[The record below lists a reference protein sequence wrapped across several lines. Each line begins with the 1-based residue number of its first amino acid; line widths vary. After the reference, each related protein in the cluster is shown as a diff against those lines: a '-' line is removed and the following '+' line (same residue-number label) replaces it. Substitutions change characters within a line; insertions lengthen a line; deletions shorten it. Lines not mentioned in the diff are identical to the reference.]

1 MINFTDTLTKKF
13 MIVDGHSLA
22 YRAFYAFPDSLTLPN
37 GDPINAVY
45 GFIAMLFKSIE
56 EFNPHLLCIC
66 FDRREPTHRHIMYK
80 PYKAHRPPA
89 PDNFKVQMPVLRRI
103 LEELNIK
110 SLDLAGYEGDD
121 LFGTLSSIAESKH
134 IESYIMTGDTDALQL
149 VTPLTKVVMSG
160 KGNVPFLVY
169 TPDDVKKKYQLSPKQ
184 LIDFKALKG
193 DSSDN
198 IPGVKGIGDKT
209 ATSLLTEHETLINIY
224 NNIASIKSASVKTK
238 LEVDKETAFLSYD
251 LVKIVKNAPIDT
263 NLDQYAFSPNWTS
276 IVSIFE
282 TYNFVSLLKKYSRK
296 IPKRNDKIKQID
308 LETNT
313 LSTLQSENAGET
325 TLGFSNSLET
335 TPIINQPKEARLTTY
350 QLIKSEKELI
360 NLISKL
366 GSTFSFDL
374 ETTSKHAID
383 AQIVGISFSNSKNEA
398 YYLALNKFINSDD
411 LNQIKCGTLFQSL
424 ESETNDLFVLNPFLK
439 LLKPIFE
446 DPKISKITHNGK
458 YEISVL
464 KNYNIALKNIS
475 FDTMLAAFL
484 LYPTD
489 KIGLKAL
496 ASRHLN
502 IEMTNYDDLT
512 KKEKTTLRFD
522 QVPVSEACEYAC
534 ADADLTWQLFQIFAP
549 HLKTENLDSIF
560 NTIEIPVQSVLA
572 DMECNGVSLDP
583 NFLINYQKS
592 LTLKGKELT
601 EKIHKLAEES
611 FNIKSP
617 KQLSYILFEKLKLP
631 VIKKTKTGY
640 STDASVLEKLKGK
653 HEIADYLLSFRTIE
667 KLLNTYVS
675 VLPQL
680 LNDRTKKIHTSFN
693 QAIAQ
698 TGRLSSTNPNLQ
710 NIPIRTEEGLEIR
723 KCFIPSHKNW
733 SIISSDY
740 SQIELRI
747 IAHLSNDENLID
759 AFNNNQDIHISTA
772 SIVFHT
778 PVEEITKEQRYK
790 AKAVNFGILYGISA
804 FGLSENLKISRSE
817 AKEIIDSYYSKFP
830 KIQTFIDDSI
840 KEAQDTGYVVT
851 EFGRKRPITDILS
864 SSVSARKFAE
874 RIAVNTKVQGTAADI
889 IKIAMINMQKELIK
903 KQLKT
908 KLIIQVHDE
917 LVFDA
922 PDSEL
927 EILIPL
933 IKTTM
938 EQAVSLKVPLNVDLG
953 HGKNWKEVS

>member
-1 MINFTDTLTKKF
+1 MINSTDTLTKKF

-22 YRAFYAFPDSLTLPN
+22 YRAFYAFPESLTLPN

-56 EFNPHLLCIC
+56 EFTPHLLCIC
-66 FDRREPTHRHIMYK
+66 FDRREPTHRHKMYE

-89 PDNFKVQMPVLRRI
+89 PDNFKAQMPVLRRI

-121 LFGTLSSIAESKH
+121 LLGTLSTIAESKQ
-134 IESYIMTGDTDALQL
+134 IESYVMTGDTDALQL
-149 VTPLTKVVMSG
+149 VTPLIKVVMNG
-160 KGNVPFLVY
+160 KGKNPFLVY
-169 TPDDVKKKYQLSPKQ
+169 TPDDVFKKYQLNPNQ

-209 ATSLLTEHETLINIY
+209 ATALLSEHKTLINVY
-224 NNIASIKSASVKTK
+224 NNIESIKSTSVKTK
-238 LEVDKETAFLSYD
+238 LETNKEIAFLSYE
-251 LVKIVKNAPIDT
+251 LVKIVKDIPIDS
-263 NLDQYAFSPNWTS
+263 NLDQYTFNPDWTS
-276 IVSIFE
+276 IASIFE
-282 TYNFVSLLKKYSRK
+282 TYNFHSLFKKYSKK
-296 IPKRNDKIKQID
+296 IPKSSDKEKQVNQANNS
-308 LETNT
+308 LA
-313 LSTLQSENAGET
+313 SLQSENIGESS
-325 TLGFSNSLET
+325 LSFSKNEESAPSKLT
-335 TPIINQPKEARLTTY
+335 KEPRLTKY
-350 QLIKSEKELI
+350 GLIESEKELTK
-360 NLISKL
+360 LIKTL
-366 GSTFSFDL
+366 GKTFSFDL
-374 ETTSKHAID
+374 ETTSKNAID
-383 AQIVGISFSNSKNEA
+383 AQIVGISFSNASNEA
-398 YYLALNKFINSDD
+398 FYLALNKFINSDE
-411 LNQIKCGTLFQSL
+411 LNQVKCGTLFQNF
-424 ESETNDLFVLNPFLK
+424 ESETKNIFVLNPLLK

-446 DPKISKITHNGK
+446 DPSISKITHNGK

-464 KNYNIALKNIS
+464 KNYNINLKNIC

-484 LYPTD
+484 LYPSE

-496 ASRHLN
+496 ASTHLN
-502 IEMTNYDDLT
+502 VEMTNYEDIT
-512 KKEKTTLRFD
+512 KKDKTTLRFD
-522 QVPVSEACEYAC
+522 QVPITEATEYAC
-534 ADADLTWQLFQIFAP
+534 ADADLTWQLFKKFEP
-549 HLKTENLDSIF
+549 LLKEENLETIF
-560 NTIEIPVQSVLA
+560 NTIEMPVQSVLA
-572 DMECNGVSLDP
+572 DMECNGVSMDP

-592 LTLKGKELT
+592 LTLKGKKLT
-601 EKIHKLAEES
+601 EKIHILAEEP

-631 VIKKTKTGY
+631 VIKKTKTGF

-675 VLPQL
+675 VLPKL

-723 KCFIPSHKNW
+723 KCFIPSHKDW
-733 SIISSDY
+733 SIVSSDY

-747 IAHLSNDENLID
+747 IAHLANDENLVS
-759 AFNNNQDIHISTA
+759 AFNNNQDIHVSTA

-840 KEAQDTGYVVT
+840 KEAQETGYVVT

-864 SSVSARKFAE
+864 SSASARKFAE

-889 IKIAMINMQKELIK
+889 IKIAMINMQKVLVE

-927 EILIPL
+927 NILIPL
-933 IKTTM
+933 IKSTM